1 MTNLEDFLR
10 QAAERRKQR
19 ERGGDRPAQQNR
31 PPQMAPPILE
41 AEIVQEPEIIEPE
54 IVGEVASRQ
63 LKSFKPKL
71 EQKPRL
77 ATDVDQADEKIE
89 EHLSNVF
96 DRQVGSLVKPKKP
109 KGKGKQKAKQEE
121 LTATA
126 EPIQPSKTNQL
137 PDDVLA
143 MLRNPKSI
151 RAALITS
158 EIFTRKHF

>member
-19 ERGGDRPAQQNR
+19 ERGGDRPAQQGR
-31 PPQMAPPILE
+31 PPQSPPLILE

-54 IVGEVASRQ
+54 IVSEVANRQ

-77 ATDVDQADEKIE
+77 TTEVDQADEKIE
-89 EHLSNVF
+89 EHLNNVF
-96 DRQVGSLVKPKKP
+96 DHQVGSLVKPKKQ
-109 KGKGKQKAKQEE
+109 KGKGKAKQED

-126 EPIQPSKTNQL
+126 EPIQPSTSNQL